1 MRRIRRTVRNTV
13 AVTLGAVLSTL
24 GCMRATATAEGAPL
38 QQVPSSTPK
47 LVVLIAVDQLRG
59 DMLDTY
65 SSQFRGGYARLMRGA
80 WFTNGFQDHAQT
92 ETAPGHASM
101 LSGRFPRSTG
111 IASNAVGVVDPS
123 YRLLV
128 GPETG
133 ASPFRFQGT
142 ALYDWLVAK
151 DRRAR
156 VLSVSYKDR
165 GAILP
170 VGKSKQDVYWYSSRT
185 GAFTTSNY
193 YRDTMPTWVTG
204 FNARRLPHRY
214 AGQAWRLSRDPSAYP
229 EPDSVPFERGGRG
242 NIVFPHPFPP
252 DSNQAAGAI
261 VLSPAIDSITGAFA
275 LEGVRQLNLGR
286 GPQVDLLAVSF
297 SATDIVGH
305 TFGPDSREAHENQL
319 RLDETIGWFLDSLYR
334 MRDSASIIIA
344 LTADH
349 GVQPIPELA
358 RQRGEATGH
367 QGMRVA
373 VLRNEMAAV
382 RAGLRTHGVDTTA
395 FWAEGVDMFALNRE
409 AIARAKLN
417 ADSILDAFAR
427 EVRAVPGI
435 GRVDRMRD
443 IRRAD
448 FAIDPIARRWSHQLP
463 VDSPVDLVV
472 TLTRYSVW
480 GNAPGATHGSPY
492 DQDAHVPIIFYGPW
506 ANPGRYND
514 FARTVDI
521 APTLAQMIGVRP
533 TEKLDGV
540 VLMKAIKR

>member
-1 MRRIRRTVRNTV
+1 MWTKRALRNGVTV
-13 AVTLGAVLSTL
+13 ALAGLLSTL
-24 GCMRATATAEGAPL
+24 GCMRATATAEGAPV
-38 QQVPSSTPK
+38 QQVPSSAPR

-59 DMLDTY
+59 DMLDRY
-65 SSQFRGGYARLMRGA
+65 ASQLRGGYARLMRGA
-80 WFTNGFQDHAQT
+80 WFVNGYQDHAQT

-128 GPETG
+128 GTESG

-156 VLSVSYKDR
+156 ALSVSYKDR
-165 GAILP
+165 GAILT
-170 VGKSKQDVYWYSSRT
+170 VGKAKQDVYWYSSRT
-185 GAFTTSNY
+185 GSFTTSNY
-193 YRDTMPTWVTG
+193 YRDTMPSWVNA

-214 AGQAWRLSRDPSAYP
+214 AGSAWRLSRPLSAYP

-242 NIVFPHPFPP
+242 NLVFPHPFPA

-261 VLSPAIDSITGAFA
+261 VLSPAIDSITAAFA

-297 SATDIVGH
+297 SATDIIGH
-305 TFGPDSREAHENQL
+305 NFGPDSREARENAL
-319 RLDETIGWFLDSLYR
+319 RLDETIGWFLDSLYQ
-334 MRDSASIIIA
+334 MRDSASIVIA

-358 RQRGEATGH
+358 RQRGEATGN
-367 QGMRVA
+367 QGMHVTP
-373 VLRNEMAAV
+373 LRAEVAAV
-382 RAGLRTHGVDTTA
+382 RAGLQARGVDTTA
-395 FWAEGVDMFALNRE
+395 FWAEGLDIFGLNRE
-409 AIARAKLN
+409 VVARAGLN
-417 ADSILDAFAR
+417 ADSILNAFAGAAK
-427 EVRAVPGI
+427 EVPGVA
-435 GRVDRMRD
+435 RADRMSA

-448 FAIDPIARRWSHQLP
+448 FALDPIARRWAQQIPASSSAD
-463 VDSPVDLVV
+463 VVV

-506 ANPGRYND
+506 AKPGRYTD

-521 APTLAQMIGVRP
+521 APTLAQMIGVTPMER
-533 TEKLDGV
+533 LDGV